1 MNLEKT
7 ESNKEV
13 SNNNLYDE
21 EEWDEDSVKSPKPVF
36 IKPRWLKEE
45 FKDLESVEE
54 ERDEKSTKSEI
65 ATTTRP
71 YAQRG
76 GGWD

>member
-1 MNLEKT
+1 MNLDKT
-7 ESNKEV
+7 ESNKGV
-13 SNNNLYDE
+13 SKNNLDDE
-21 EEWDEDSVKSPKPVF
+21 EEWDEDSAMGPKPVF
-36 IKPRWLKEE
+36 MKPLWLIEE

>member
-1 MNLEKT
+1 MSIGLSRCCIQQGVIKRQKLNVRW
-7 ESNKEV
+7 EV
-13 SNNNLYDE
+13 QKQL
-21 EEWDEDSVKSPKPVF
+21 WF
-36 IKPRWLKEE
+36 KEE
-45 FKDLESVEE
+45 YKDLASVQE
-54 ERDEKSTKSEI
+54 ERDENSTKSEI

>member
-1 MNLEKT
+1 MQRKSFQQENRYNG
-7 ESNKEV
+7 SRDWEV
-13 SNNNLYDE
+13 QKQL
-21 EEWDEDSVKSPKPVF
+21 WF
-36 IKPRWLKEE
+36 KEE
-45 FKDLESVEE
+45 YKDLASVQE
-54 ERDEKSTKSEI
+54 ERDENSTKSEI

>member
-1 MNLEKT
+1 MKK
-7 ESNKEV
+7 ES
-13 SNNNLYDE
+13 
-21 EEWDEDSVKSPKPVF
+21 EDIGSGA
-36 IKPRWLKEE
+36 
-45 FKDLESVEE
+45 E

>member
-1 MNLEKT
+1 MNLDKT
-7 ESNKEV
+7 ESNKGV
-13 SNNNLYDE
+13 SNNNLDDE
-21 EEWDEDSVKSPKPVF
+21 EEWDEDSTKSPKPVLM
-36 IKPRWLKEE
+36 KPLW
-45 FKDLESVEE
+45 FKDLASVEE
-54 ERDEKSTKSEI
+54 ERDENSTKSEI

>member
-1 MNLEKT
+1 MNLDKT
-7 ESNKEV
+7 ESNKGV
-13 SNNNLYDE
+13 SKNNLDDE
-21 EEWDEDSVKSPKPVF
+21 EEWDEDSAMGPKPVF
-36 IKPRWLKEE
+36 MKPLWLIEE

-71 YAQRG
+71 YA
-76 GGWD
+76 